1 MRLLLTALAVIAFA
15 TPLRADPL
23 DGILIEPEVD
33 AVYSRSMY
41 GSWRDDD
48 GDCMNT
54 RHEVLAAESLMPP
67 TYSSNGCSVVGGLWF
82 GPFTELTF
90 TNPSDVDIDHLVA
103 LKEAHESGAWAWS
116 TELRREF
123 ANDLL
128 NPGHLIAVDDGTN
141 QSKGAR
147 DPAEWLPPNQDF
159 HCAYVLAWIEVK
171 REWLLSIDPD
181 EEAAIRAVLQTCPQ

>member
-1 MRLLLTALAVIAFA
+1 MHFFIMALAAFTFA
-15 TPLRADPL
+15 TPVQADPL
-23 DGILIEPEVD
+23 DGIIVEPEVD

-48 GDCMNT
+48 GDCINT
-54 RHEVLAAESLMPP
+54 RHEVLAVESLVPP
-67 TYSSNGCSVVGGLWF
+67 TYNSSGCSVVSGLWF

-90 TNPSDVDIDHLVA
+90 TAASDVDIDHLVA
-103 LKEAHESGAWAWS
+103 LKEAHQSGAWAW
-116 TELRREF
+116 TRDMRRDF
-123 ANDLL
+123 ANDME

-159 HCAYVLAWIEVK
+159 HCAYVLAWIAVK
-171 REWLLSIDPD
+171 REWMLSIDPA
-181 EEAAIRAVLQTCPQ
+181 EEDAIRTVLAGCPQ

>member
-48 GDCMNT
+48 GDCINT
-54 RHEVLAAESLMPP
+54 RHKVLAAESPMPP
-67 TYSSNGCSVVGGLWF
+67 TYGSSGCSVVGGLWF
-82 GPFTELTF
+82 GPFTGLTF

-159 HCAYVLAWIEVK
+159 HCAYVLAWVEVK